1 MVVDPTKNFL
11 LTGSPD
17 SNIHLWSIPAL
28 LSFSPTPAAGTGEP
42 SPYSPIRTLSK
53 HRAPLTALATGHSH
67 SSVNFA
73 VSGSKDNTCIAWD
86 YLNGTILHTFLLP
99 TTPLCLV
106 LDPADRAIY
115 TGYEDGSIQLINLY
129 KDHSVT
135 HTVHDPSLSATPTQP
150 PSQDQWPIP
159 ADSTSSALSITLSY
173 DGTAL
178 LSGHEN
184 GKVHSWNIAR
194 GKYNKLL
201 ADFGGPVT
209 NLHML
214 PPTGFPD
221 QRKAPYKIIYVV
233 KPRYESSL
241 TGSSAAPASNALV
254 PDSYIFTAQFTN
266 FLPPLLSSS
275 VPPIDSMADFDA
287 ALTHPSFPVGI
298 LEEGITALTSPSID
312 DDKPP
317 VSDSALQKEN
327 AMLKAQIAH
336 ARAAQQAHAE
346 NALELGN
353 EITRRNMLDKA
364 KRRGKMLR
372 RMRIAREEEVKRK
385 IFMGEPV
392 EERNADIAEEEG
404 EDAMELS
411 SDTEEFI

>member
-1 MVVDPTKNFL
+1 MDPTKNFL

-17 SNIHLWSIPAL
+17 SNIQLWSIPAL
-28 LSFSPTPAAGTGEP
+28 LSFSSTSTTGTGEL
-42 SPYSPIRTLSK
+42 SHSPIRTLSK
-53 HRAPLTALATGHSH
+53 HRTPVTALAVAHSH

-86 YLNGTILHTFLLP
+86 YLNGAILHVFLLP
-99 TTPLCLV
+99 SSPLCLA

-115 TGYEDGSIQLINLY
+115 AGYEDGSIQLIDLY
-129 KDHSVT
+129 KHHSVT
-135 HTVHDPSLSATPTQP
+135 HTIHDPSLSATPTQP

-159 ADSTSSALSITLSY
+159 AGSISSALSITLSY
-173 DGTAL
+173 DGITL

-184 GKVHSWNIAR
+184 GKVHTWNIAK
-194 GKYNKLL
+194 GKYNKSL
-201 ADFGGPVT
+201 ADLDGPVT

-214 PPTGFPD
+214 PPTGFPN

-241 TGSSAAPASNALV
+241 IGNSNLGTASNALV
-254 PDSYIFTAQFTN
+254 PENYTFTAQFTT
-266 FLPPLLSSS
+266 FLPQLSSS
-275 VPPIDSMADFDA
+275 SVSQIDSMADFDA
-287 ALTHPSFPVGI
+287 ALTHPSFPVDI
-298 LEEGITALTSPSID
+298 LEEGITALTSSSIN

-317 VSDSALQKEN
+317 VSDSVLQKEN

-353 EITRRNMLDKA
+353 EITRRNTLEKA
-364 KRRGKMLR
+364 KKRGKMLR
-372 RMRIAREEEVKRK
+372 RLRIAREEEVKRK

-392 EERNADIAEEEG
+392 EERDAEKVEEEG
-404 EDAMELS
+404 EDGMALS
-411 SDTEEFI
+411 SDTEEFV

>member
-1 MVVDPTKNFL
+1 MDPTKNFL

-28 LSFSPTPAAGTGEP
+28 LSFSSTATTGTGEP
-42 SPYSPIRTLSK
+42 SPYSPTRTLSK
-53 HRAPLTALATGHSH
+53 HRAPVSALATAHSH

-73 VSGSKDNTCIAWD
+73 VSGSKDNTCIVWD

-99 TTPLCLV
+99 TTPLCLA

-115 TGYEDGSIQLINLY
+115 SGYEDGSIQLIDLY
-129 KDHSVT
+129 KDHAVI
-135 HTVHDPSLSATPTQP
+135 HTIHDPSLSATPTQP
-150 PSQDQWPIP
+150 PSRDQWPIP
-159 ADSTSSALSITLSY
+159 AGSTSSALSLTLSY

-184 GKVHSWNIAR
+184 GKVHTWNIPK
-194 GKYNKLL
+194 GKYNKHL

-214 PPTGFPD
+214 PPIGFLN
-221 QRKAPYKIIYVV
+221 QRKAPYQIIYVV
-233 KPRYESSL
+233 KPRHESSL
-241 TGSSAAPASNALV
+241 TGNSNLAPASNALV
-254 PDSYIFTAQFTN
+254 PENYTFTAQFTT
-266 FLPPLLSSS
+266 FLPQLSSS
-275 VPPIDSMADFDA
+275 SVSPFDPMADFDA
-287 ALTHPSFPVGI
+287 ALTHPSFPVDI
-298 LEEGITALTSPSID
+298 LEEGITVLTSSSLN

-317 VSDSALQKEN
+317 VSASALQKEN

-346 NALELGN
+346 NALVLGN
-353 EITRRNMLDKA
+353 EITRRNTLEKA
-364 KRRGKMLR
+364 KKRGKMLR
-372 RMRIAREEEVKRK
+372 RLRIAREEEVKRK
-385 IFMGEPV
+385 IFMGELV
-392 EERNADIAEEEG
+392 EESNAETVEEQG
-404 EDAMELS
+404 EDGMDLS